1 MANEQMISEHELIT
15 MLATLSPVPIIIT
28 PHIQEDGSRLYAWK
42 AKESSGT
49 HPELLGAVRAALEA
63 AMVALAYTPA
73 SPESQLT
80 LQDFPPTPGP
90 A

>member
-1 MANEQMISEHELIT
+1 MISEQELIT
-15 MLATLSPVPIIIT
+15 MLGTLSPVAIIIT
-28 PHIQEDGSRLYAWK
+28 PQVGEDGIRLYAWK

-63 AMVALAYTPA
+63 AMVALAYTPP
-73 SPESQLT
+73 SSESQLT
-80 LQDFPPTPGP
+80 MQDFPPTPGP

>member
-1 MANEQMISEHELIT
+1 MADEKTISEQQLIT
-15 MLATLSPVPIIIT
+15 MLGTLTPVAILIT
-28 PHIQEDGSRLYAWK
+28 PQTREDGSTLYAWN

-63 AMVALAYTPA
+63 AMVALAYTPV
-73 SPESQLT
+73 SQESQLT
-80 LQDFPPTPGP
+80 WQDFPPTPGP

>member
-1 MANEQMISEHELIT
+1 MANEKMISEQELIT
-15 MLATLSPVPIIIT
+15 MLGTLSPVAILISPQT
-28 PHIQEDGSRLYAWK
+28 REDGSTLYAWK

-49 HPELLGAVRAALEA
+49 HPQLLGAVRAALEA
-63 AMVALAYTPA
+63 AMVALAYTPVSEDA
-73 SPESQLT
+73 QLT

>member
-1 MANEQMISEHELIT
+1 
-15 MLATLSPVPIIIT
+15 MLATLSPIAIIIT
-28 PHIQEDGSRLYAWK
+28 PQIREDGSRLYAWK

-63 AMVALAYTPA
+63 ALVALAYTPV
-73 SPESQLT
+73 SEDSQLT
-80 LQDFPPTPGP
+80 LQDFPPTLGP